1 VFLCPVT
8 AAFRTDTAQQH
19 GFTAEWAVH
28 DMSVL
33 LLVPVYRDFL
43 AAVRAFFGDEILFTI
58 ESHFF
63 SSFLDLFVEVH

>member
-1 VFLCPVT
+1 
-8 AAFRTDTAQQH
+8 
-19 GFTAEWAVH
+19 
-28 DMSVL
+28 MSVL